1 MNIRLDT
8 SQFQYLALIRYCQT
22 SYRTRKPLTDAL
34 KKSKQELALLQSRAA
49 EAQSEVKSLQQE
61 NEELRALP
69 QQADEVHV
77 LRAEVQRLQHLEQN
91 VEQFNS
97 DVDTFHRLQADV
109 RDLDVFRK
117 NKAAILHYMK
127 LFPKV
132 VESVA
137 TKLFQ
142 YSLH

>member
-1 MNIRLDT
+1 MNIRLYT

-22 SYRTRKPLTDAL
+22 SYRTQKPLTDAL

-97 DVDTFHRLQADV
+97 DVDTFQADV